1 MSDARKFIS
10 QALSI
15 ALLGLVIAAG
25 LALII
30 VPKVAGARPLTILSG
45 SMTGTYDVGDVVVV
59 KPVKVDTLQIGDVIT
74 FQPFSDDPSL
84 TTHRI
89 VGVAFGSNGREFVTQ
104 GDANNAPDLKPIS
117 ADQVKGEVWYSVPK
131 VGYASVWFAGHLMRT
146 VTDMVGIGLLL
157 YAGVFIAGGL
167 RERRRKSTENEDP
180 STPST
185 PSTAELEEATA

>member
-1 MSDARKFIS
+1 MSDLKKFVS
-10 QALSI
+10 QALSF

-30 VPKVAGARPLTILSG
+30 VPKVAGAKPLTILSG

-59 KPVKVDTLQIGDVIT
+59 KPVDTADLKIGDVIT
-74 FQPFSDDPSL
+74 FQPFSDDPEL

-89 VGVAFGSNGREFVTQ
+89 VGMSFGPHGRQFVTQ

-117 ADQVKGEVWYSVPK
+117 AEQVRGTVWYSVPK

-146 VTDMVGIGLLL
+146 VTDLVGIGLLL

-167 RERRRKSTENEDP
+167 RERRRKDTEDDD
-180 STPST
+180 TT
-185 PSTAELEEATA
+185 TAELEEATA

>member
-1 MSDARKFIS
+1 MSARKFIG
-10 QALSI
+10 QALSF

-30 VPKVAGARPLTILSG
+30 VPKATGAKPLTILSG
-45 SMTGTYDVGDVVVV
+45 SMTGTYNVGDVVVV

-74 FQPFSDDPSL
+74 FQPFSDDPQL

-89 VGVAFGSNGREFVTQ
+89 VGMSFGSKGREFVTQ

-117 ADQVKGEVWYSVPK
+117 EKQVMGKVWYSVPK

-146 VTDMVGIGLLL
+146 VTDLVGIGLLL
-157 YAGVFIAGGL
+157 YGGMFIAGGL
-167 RERRRKSTENEDP
+167 RERRRKNIEDDD
-180 STPST
+180 TT
-185 PSTAELEEATA
+185 STAELEEATA

>member
-1 MSDARKFIS
+1 MSVKKFVS
-10 QALSI
+10 QALSFG
-15 ALLGLVIAAG
+15 LLGLVIAAG

-30 VPKVAGARPLTILSG
+30 VPKATGSRPLTILSG

-74 FQPFSDDPSL
+74 FQPFSDDPQL

-89 VGVAFGSNGREFVTQ
+89 VGVTYGSEGRQFVTQ

-117 ADQVKGEVWYSVPK
+117 ADQVRGTVWYSVPK

-146 VTDMVGIGLLL
+146 VTDLVGIGLLL

-167 RERRRKSTENEDP
+167 RERRRKSTEDDD
-180 STPST
+180 TT
-185 PSTAELEEATA
+185 TAELEEATA

>member
-1 MSDARKFIS
+1 MNNPKKLVG
-10 QALSI
+10 QVLSF
-15 ALLGLVIAAG
+15 ALLGLVITAG

-30 VPKVAGARPLTILSG
+30 VPKVAGAKPLTILSG

-59 KPVKVDTLQIGDVIT
+59 KPVDVDTLRIGDVIT
-74 FQPFSDDPSL
+74 FQPFSDDPQL

-89 VGVAFGSNGREFVTQ
+89 VGVTFGSQGREFVTQ
-104 GDANNAPDLKPIS
+104 GDANNAADLTPIS

-146 VTDMVGIGLLL
+146 VTDLVGIGLLL

-167 RERRRKSTENEDP
+167 RERRRKNTEDD
-180 STPST
+180 TT
-185 PSTAELEEATA
+185 TTELEEATA

>member
-1 MSDARKFIS
+1 MSGLRRFIG
-10 QALSI
+10 QALSF

-30 VPKVAGARPLTILSG
+30 VPKVAGAKPLTILSG

-74 FQPFSDDPSL
+74 FQPFSDDPEL

-89 VGVAFGSNGREFVTQ
+89 VGMSFGPHGRQFVTQ
-104 GDANNAPDLKPIS
+104 GDANNAPDLEPIS
-117 ADQVKGEVWYSVPK
+117 AEQVKGTVWYSVPK
-131 VGYASVWFAGHLMRT
+131 VGWVSVWVAGHTMRML
-146 VTDMVGIGLLL
+146 TDLVGIGLLL

-167 RERRRKSTENEDP
+167 RERRRKNPEDD
-180 STPST
+180 TT
-185 PSTAELEEATA
+185 TAELEEATA

>member
-1 MSDARKFIS
+1 MTARKFIS
-10 QALSI
+10 QALSF

-30 VPKVAGARPLTILSG
+30 VPKATGARPLTILSG

-59 KPVKVDTLQIGDVIT
+59 KPVKVDTLQVGDVIT
-74 FQPFSDDPSL
+74 FQPFSDDPQL

-89 VGVAFGSNGREFVTQ
+89 VGMSFGSKGREFVTQ

-117 ADQVKGEVWYSVPK
+117 ADQVRGKVWYSVPK

-146 VTDMVGIGLLL
+146 VTDLVGIGLLL

-167 RERRRKSTENEDP
+167 RERRRKNTQPENTDEDSTTD
-180 STPST
+180 
-185 PSTAELEEATA
+185 ELEEATP